1 MSSNLMWDYISKVNP
16 NEQKKTFLICDDTSD
31 NYFVGRFTRTNSQ
44 IKSELQRLEIGE
56 ELEISET
63 RRFIRES

>member
-1 MSSNLMWDYISKVNP
+1 MSNNLMWDYISKVES

-31 NYFVGRFTRTNSQ
+31 DYFVGRLTRTDSQ
-44 IKSELQRLEIGE
+44 IKPELQRLEIGE

>member
-1 MSSNLMWDYISKVNP
+1 MSNNLIWDYISKVDP
-16 NEQKKTFLICDDTSD
+16 KEQKKTFLICDDTSE
-31 NYFVGRFTRTNSQ
+31 NYFVGRFTRTNRQ
-44 IKSELQRLEIGE
+44 IKPELQRLEIGE

>member
-1 MSSNLMWDYISKVNP
+1 M
-16 NEQKKTFLICDDTSD
+16 KKTFLICDDKSD
-31 NYFVGRFTRTNSQ
+31 NYFVGRFTRTDSQ
-44 IKSELQRLEIGE
+44 LKPELQRLEIGE